1 MPMLT
6 LLKQARAFGLG
17 VVLATQNPV
26 DLDYKGLSN
35 AGTWF
40 LGRLQTQ
47 RDKDRVLEGLEGAST
62 AAGHAFDRKKM
73 DETLSGLGNRVFVM
87 NDVHEDQP
95 VVFQTR
101 WTLSYLRGPLT
112 REQIQTLMAARKPM
126 SAHTGQSD
134 TDSASPT
141 AQPTGPASTSS
152 PSPTTSATSSSARP
166 IVPPDVPEFFMP
178 RRAARPGE
186 SLLYR
191 PALLGVAR
199 LHYTEKKTGVDY
211 WETLAL
217 LRGIDEEMPAEPW
230 DASEPFDEG
239 VPELDKTPEAVRG
252 FPPYPPR
259 WLEPRAT
266 RNGPKLSRAFSTAN
280 GRCLCGTVL
289 C

>member
-1 MPMLT
+1 M
-6 LLKQARAFGLG
+6 
-17 VVLATQNPV
+17 
-26 DLDYKGLSN
+26 
-35 AGTWF
+35 
-40 LGRLQTQ
+40 
-47 RDKDRVLEGLEGAST
+47 LEGLEGAST

-152 PSPTTSATSSSARP
+152 PSPTTSATSSMLGPSCRR
-166 IVPPDVPEFFMP
+166 MSLSSSC
-178 RRAARPGE
+178 RAAPHRPGE

-239 VPELDKTPEAVRG
+239 VPELDKTPEAVVFPLTRRDGSSQELRG
-252 FPPYPPR
+252 MDQNSQELSLPR
-259 WLEPRAT
+259 TDVACVE
-266 RNGPKLSRAFSTAN
+266 LSCAERMVPAR
-280 GRCLCGTVL
+280 GE
-289 C
+289 